1 MLHQIVQEAKGVSE
15 VIERAQ
21 DAISFLSGRKVSLMI
36 IVLNEGAES
45 EKLRKRD
52 ILLRQII
59 LDVCEV
65 ESWEKL
71 ISKDRK
77 RELVIAR
84 QLYCYYA
91 KQVLG
96 SSLKTIG
103 KAVGGRDH
111 TTAIHSI
118 QTIKD
123 LVCTKDAD
131 LLNSMKQIENKI
143 KVNIYEDQAHSH
155 TVSDTVQHL

>member
-1 MLHQIVQEAKGVSE
+1 MLNQIVHETAGVSE

-36 IVLNEGAES
+36 IVLNEAAED

-52 ILLRQII
+52 IILRQII

-65 ESWEKL
+65 ESWERL

-77 RELVIAR
+77 RELVIGR

-91 KQVLG
+91 KQILG

-123 LVCTKDAD
+123 LVWQKDAD
-131 LLNSMKQIENKI
+131 ILDSMKHIEDKI
-143 KVNIYEDQAHSH
+143 KINIYEDQAH
-155 TVSDTVQHL
+155 TNAIPDTV